1 MNNFLI
7 MFVEKVWI
15 VWISEEE
22 NRFFVHFV
30 RRDGLG
36 FVRREN
42 KAPGTGFES
51 DATALLSEKSAVGRL
66 WTDSMLFNFS
76 VFFLMF

>member
-1 MNNFLI
+1 MDS
-7 MFVEKVWI
+7 VDK
-15 VWISEEE
+15 
-22 NRFFVHFV
+22 R
-30 RRDGLG
+30 
-36 FVRREN
+36 RREQVFCAFCQ
-42 KAPGTGFES
+42 KRWVRVCQKGEESPGTGFES